1 MFSTKALSV
10 YITIFLFLLFL
21 LLVPL
26 QLKAQILPQNEQET
40 EEPALPEWPED
51 PLDRRN
57 PRGTIS
63 GFISAVADDNYI
75 KASKYLNLSG
85 LPDEF
90 TEGPELAAML
100 ENLLDQKGQILP
112 YSRISS
118 SSGGRIDDD
127 LPPNLDEIGTLTGT
141 EENIGLFVE
150 EVKGPEGG
158 PLWLI
163 SSETVE
169 AIAALNTVE
178 ENTLLVEQFL
188 PDFLEKYRWGGVSVG
203 QWIIMLLLGAI
214 AFFVAWTIISFI
226 LFLIPRV
233 WKKAKTE
240 PTAGVLKAFGLP
252 AKLFLAVWLFVGLSQ
267 EIGISI
273 IVRQSFSGITLII
286 GMLALLILLWR
297 LVEFISNFSKERMT
311 VRGHIS
317 AVSVVLFLK
326 RAAKVA
332 IIIFG
337 VIGILGAFGVDVTTG
352 LAALGIGGLALALGA
367 QKTIENFVGS
377 VTLITDQPIRVG
389 DFCKVGDTL
398 GTVEKIGMRS
408 TQIRTLDRT
417 IVTIPNG
424 EFSSSKIENYAHRDR
439 FWFHPVISLR
449 YETTPDQ
456 IRYLLVELRAML
468 YAHPM
473 VSPDPARVRFI
484 ALGADSLNLEV
495 FAYVEVPNFD
505 EFLEVREDLLLRI
518 MDIVAESGTGFAFPS
533 QTLYFA
539 KDQGLS
545 KDKSEDT
552 EKKVKEWR
560 EKRKMQIPKFDP
572 EEIEKIKNSIP
583 YPPEGSSKSKDED
596 TGKIPGL

>member
-1 MFSTKALSV
+1 MFSTKSSFAH
-10 YITIFLFLLFL
+10 IIFSWLFLIL
-21 LLVPL
+21 LQIPL
-26 QLKAQILPQNEQET
+26 QSEAQILPQNEQES
-40 EEPALPEWPED
+40 EEAALPEWPED
-51 PLDRRN
+51 SLGRRN

-63 GFISAVADDNYI
+63 GFISAVADDDYL
-75 KASKYLNLSG
+75 KASAYLDLSE
-85 LPDEF
+85 LPEEF
-90 TEGPELAAML
+90 AEGPELAVML
-100 ENLLDQKGQILP
+100 EDLLDQQGQILP
-112 YSRISS
+112 YFRISS
-118 SSGGRIDDD
+118 SSGGRTDDD
-127 LPPNLDEIGTLTGT
+127 LPPNLDKIGTLTGN
-141 EENIGLFVE
+141 EENIELFVE

-163 SSETVE
+163 SSETIETV
-169 AIAALNTVE
+169 AALTTE
-178 ENTLLVEQFL
+178 ENVLLVDQFL
-188 PDFLEKYRWGGVSVG
+188 PDFLENYRWGGVPAG

-214 AFFVAWTIISFI
+214 AYFLAWAVISFI
-226 LFLIPRV
+226 LFLIPRL
-233 WKKAKTE
+233 WKKARTE

-252 AKLFLAVWLFVGLSQ
+252 AKLFLAVWLFVGLSR

-286 GMLALLILLWR
+286 GMLALLILLWQ
-297 LVEFISNFSKERMT
+297 LVEFISNFSKERMS
-311 VRGHIS
+311 VRGHLS

-326 RAAKVA
+326 RAAKIA

-389 DFCKVGDTL
+389 DFCKVADTL

-456 IRYLLVELRAML
+456 IRYLLVELRSML

-473 VSPDPARVRFI
+473 VSPDPARVRFV

-495 FAYVEVPNFD
+495 FAYIEVLTFD

-545 KDKSEDT
+545 KDKSQDV

-572 EEIEKIKNSIP
+572 EEIEKIKGSIP
-583 YPPEGSSKSKDED
+583 YPPEGSSERKEEG
-596 TGKIPGL
+596 TGRIPGL